1 MIGGDADPLGWE
13 KALMTGEKL
22 PTPVVLV
29 VDDEPL
35 IRWSLT
41 EGLTEGGYV
50 VRQAATG
57 AEART
62 VLSATLGEP
71 MVVLLDLRLPDVTDL
86 SLLREIRERTPAI
99 PVIVMTAHGTPEDA
113 REARKLG
120 VFRFVDK
127 PFDVME
133 IVNLV
138 AEAALSDPT
147 GQTGPARS
155 R

>member
-1 MIGGDADPLGWE
+1 
-13 KALMTGEKL
+13 MTGEKP
-22 PTPVVLV
+22 PTPVVLI

-62 VLSATLGEP
+62 VLDATLGEP

-86 SLLREIRERTPAI
+86 SLLREIRERMPET
-99 PVIVMTAHGTPEDA
+99 PVILITAHGTPEDA

-120 VFRFVDK
+120 VFRMVPK
-127 PFDVME
+127 PFDVTE
-133 IVNLV
+133 VVNLV
-138 AEAALSDPT
+138 AEASLSDPA
-147 GQTGPARS
+147 GPSRS
-155 R
+155 SGSR

>member
-1 MIGGDADPLGWE
+1 
-13 KALMTGEKL
+13 MTGEKP
-22 PTPVVLV
+22 PTPTVLI

-41 EGLTEGGYV
+41 EGLTEGGYT

-62 VLSATLGEP
+62 ALGARPGEP
-71 MVVLLDLRLPDVTDL
+71 LVVLLDLRLPDVTDL
-86 SLLREIRERTPAI
+86 SLLREIRERMPQV
-99 PVIVMTAHGTPEDA
+99 PVILITAHGTPEDA

-120 VFRFVDK
+120 VFRIVSK
-127 PFDVME
+127 PFDVTAVVE
-133 IVNLV
+133 LV
-138 AEAALSDPT
+138 AEASLLTSAGPT
-147 GQTGPARS
+147 GTTGS